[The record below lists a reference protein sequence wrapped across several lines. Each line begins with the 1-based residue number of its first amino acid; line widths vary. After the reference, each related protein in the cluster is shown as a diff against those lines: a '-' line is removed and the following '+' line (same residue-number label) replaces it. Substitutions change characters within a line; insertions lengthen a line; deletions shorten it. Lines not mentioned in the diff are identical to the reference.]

1 MEQYGIEFSP
11 FISPELDA
19 NFMPFELFIRAYLS
33 TAGVPISIAIHRRG
47 SQPSVYDTFVHGTKE
62 MEQADLFYLERILKF
77 FLWSRGG
84 YRAVVY
90 GAENLVNRLKGVF
103 AKRGK
108 LAFDCAFMERIYGEP
123 FVLEGAPYTQNRSAG
138 EQPKKMGG
146 YFDGCRIGF
155 DAGGSDRKVSAVID
169 GEPVFSEEVLWHPK
183 ETDDPEYHY
192 GEIVS
197 ALQTAA
203 SHLPRV
209 DAIGISSAG
218 VFVDNLL
225 KVSSLFIKVPDDKFD
240 QMVQSV
246 YVRAAKQIGDVPVQI
261 ANDGDVAALAGSLSL
276 GVGNLMGIAMGT
288 SEATGYV
295 NKDRAV
301 LGWLNEL
308 AFAPVD
314 IAEDAPIDDWSR
326 DRGCGSSYF
335 SQDAVIRLAAFSGI
349 ELGKAASKAK
359 NLQTVQTLAERSD
372 ERALKIFESVGCYLG
387 HAAALYSRFYQIEH
401 LLLIG
406 RVTSGVGGELI
417 LKKAK
422 EVLERDYPDRSG
434 LRLHLPDEASR
445 RVGQSVAAAS
455 LPKLKRKRGS
465 S

>member
-1 MEQYGIEFSP
+1 M
-11 FISPELDA
+11 
-19 NFMPFELFIRAYLS
+19 RW
-33 TAGVPISIAIHRRG
+33 RG
-47 SQPSVYDTFVHGTKE
+47 R
-62 MEQADLFYLERILKF
+62 LIL
-77 FLWSRGG
+77 RT
-84 YRAVVY
+84 
-90 GAENLVNRLKGVF
+90 
-103 AKRGK
+103 
-108 LAFDCAFMERIYGEP
+108 
-123 FVLEGAPYTQNRSAG
+123 GAPANSRRKWADILTAAG
-138 EQPKKMGG
+138 
-146 YFDGCRIGF
+146 IGF

-197 ALQTAA
+197 ALKTAA

-240 QMVQSV
+240 QTVQSV

-335 SQDAVIRLAAFSGI
+335 FTGFGDPARCIFRYRAGQNRLKGREPADCADISR
-349 ELGKAASKAK
+349 
-359 NLQTVQTLAERSD
+359 TL
-372 ERALKIFESVGCYLG
+372 
-387 HAAALYSRFYQIEH
+387 
-401 LLLIG
+401 
-406 RVTSGVGGELI
+406 
-417 LKKAK
+417 
-422 EVLERDYPDRSG
+422 
-434 LRLHLPDEASR
+434 
-445 RVGQSVAAAS
+445 
-455 LPKLKRKRGS
+455 
-465 S
+465 